1 MSIQNKKKIINDPVY
16 GFVNI
21 PFELIFDLIEHPY
34 FQRLRRIRQL
44 GLSHYVYPGAQH
56 TRFQHVIGAMSL
68 TWQAVE
74 ALRFKGIEITEQ
86 EAEAVCAAVLLHD
99 LGHGPFS
106 HTLEHILLPGISHE
120 VMSLLLMKKINRQM
134 QGKLDMA
141 LDIFQDK
148 YPKKFLHQLVS
159 SQLDMDR
166 LDYLRRDSFYTGVQE
181 GIIGHDRIIKMLTV
195 ANGRLAVEEK
205 GIYSIE
211 KFIIAR
217 RLMYW
222 QVYLHKTVIA
232 AENLLIH
239 IMKRARELAAAGT
252 ELFCTP
258 ALHYL
263 LYLPAFRPGEKLPD
277 RQLKQLLNSDK
288 LQEAFTQLDDYDIF
302 TSIKTWAQHPDKV
315 LSNLCSSLIERRLP
329 QVEIGERA
337 FSAKRV
343 QNLQAAAARQLKL
356 KAHEPD
362 YFVYTGTV
370 ENKAYSITG
379 IKINIVDK
387 QGRVRDIAKAS
398 DNYNI
403 SALTNTVVKHFL
415 CFPKNL

>member
-1 MSIQNKKKIINDPVY
+1 MTVKNKKKIINDPVY

-21 PFELIFDLIEHPY
+21 PYDLVYDLIEHPY
-34 FQRLRRIRQL
+34 FQRLRRIKQL

-68 TWQAVE
+68 THQAVE
-74 ALRFKGIEITEQ
+74 TLRFKGVSISEQ
-86 EAEAVCAAVLLHD
+86 EGEAVCAAVLLHD

-106 HTLEHILLPGISHE
+106 HTLEHCIVDVPHEEISNA
-120 VMSLLLMKKINRQM
+120 LMEELNKQFGGRLNLTLKIFNNNY
-134 QGKLDMA
+134 K
-141 LDIFQDK
+141 
-148 YPKKFLHQLVS
+148 KKFLHQLVS

-195 ANGRLAVEEK
+195 THEGELAVEEK

-232 AENLLIH
+232 AESLLIK
-239 IMKRARELAAAGT
+239 IFERAKELAAEGVQ
-252 ELFCTP
+252 LFCTYP
-258 ALHYL
+258 
-263 LYLPAFRPGEKLPD
+263 LYFFFYENKKKYNFRKD
-277 RQLKQLLNSDK
+277 RKQL
-288 LQEAFTQLDDYDIF
+288 EIFTLLDDYDIF
-302 TSIKTWAQHPDKV
+302 ACIKAWMLHADVV
-315 LSNLCSSLIERRLP
+315 LATLCSNLI
-329 QVEIGERA
+329 
-337 FSAKRV
+337 
-343 QNLQAAAARQLKL
+343 NRQLPKIEFSRKAFGKSRLKKL
-356 KAHEPD
+356 QQQTANMLDISVAHAG
-362 YFVYTGTV
+362 YFVYTDKV
-370 ENKAYSITG
+370 QNKAYSLKG

-387 QGRVRDIAKAS
+387 QGKVRDIAKAS

-403 SALTNTVVKHFL
+403 SALSDTVVKHYL
-415 CFPKNL
+415 CFPKNS